1 MIWLI
6 LLLYILPIISFYIGV
21 YIKLESKQTIINYID
36 QNNLDDV
43 EVWIWIPLFNIIVA
57 IATLINWFVSVI
69 GNIKKP

>member
-57 IATLINWFVSVI
+57 IAALISWFVYII

>member
-21 YIKLESKQTIINYID
+21 YIKMESKQTIITYIN
-36 QNNLDDV
+36 QNDLDDV

-57 IATLINWFVSVI
+57 IAALISWFIYII

>member
-57 IATLINWFVSVI
+57 IAALISWFINVI

>member
-21 YIKLESKQTIINYID
+21 YIKLESKQTIITYID

-57 IATLINWFVSVI
+57 IAALINWFTSFI

>member
-57 IATLINWFVSVI
+57 IAALINWFVSVI

>member
-43 EVWIWIPLFNIIVA
+43 EVWIWIPLFNIIIA
-57 IATLINWFVSVI
+57 IAALISWFVYVI
-69 GNIKKP
+69 GDIKKP

>member
-57 IATLINWFVSVI
+57 IAALISWFIYVI

>member
-57 IATLINWFVSVI
+57 IAALINWFTSFI

>member
-36 QNNLDDV
+36 QNNLDDI

-57 IATLINWFVSVI
+57 IAALISWFTDVI

>member
-57 IATLINWFVSVI
+57 IAALISWFTHVI